1 MGGSQSRGEREVTV
15 EQREDGGQPRI
26 VVSWNA
32 ARPKTSDDPSHLTV
46 NAFNSY
52 IFLHYWYVPDLL
64 RTCTY
69 LAACVTPGDARFSAI
84 RARTAAAG
92 RKGEGARQIT

>member
-52 IFLHYWYVPDLL
+52 IFSTLL
-64 RTCTY
+64 VRTGPPPHVH
-69 LAACVTPGDARFSAI
+69 LLGRMRDAR
-84 RARTAAAG
+84 
-92 RKGEGARQIT
+92 